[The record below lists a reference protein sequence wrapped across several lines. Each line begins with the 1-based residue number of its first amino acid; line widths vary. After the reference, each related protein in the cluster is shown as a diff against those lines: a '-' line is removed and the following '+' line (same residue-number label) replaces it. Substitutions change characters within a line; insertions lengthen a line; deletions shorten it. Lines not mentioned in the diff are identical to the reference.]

1 MRKTAATIVLAFGF
15 VLLVSGVAFAVSKD
29 LRPRPGQGLLCPGQ
43 DVLKGC
49 EVKRPSN

>member
-15 VLLVSGVAFAVSKD
+15 VSLVAGAAFAVSRD
-29 LRPRPGQGLLCPGQ
+29 LRPRPKVSFVRGQ

-49 EVKRPSN
+49 EAKCPSN